1 MTGYYTLFSDLNVSR
16 ETYDALKA
24 YQRLLEKWTIRINLI
39 SKSTREDVWARHIC
53 DSAQVMGLA
62 SKHAAHWID
71 IGSGGGLPGLVVA
84 ILAKELNTHLRVT
97 LIESDQRKAVFLR
110 TVVRELQLNAMV
122 QAKRIEAV
130 GPLKADVISARA
142 LADLNDLLR
151 LTHPFMSQ
159 NTQCLFMKGKNW
171 SKEVKVAEKSW
182 QFQAERFISKTNHEA
197 VILSVRN
204 VTGAPRSE

>member
-1 MTGYYTLFSDLNVSR
+1 
-16 ETYDALKA
+16 LKA
-24 YQRLLEKWTIRINLI
+24 YQRLLEKWTTRINLI

-53 DSAQVMGLA
+53 DSAQVMALA
-62 SKHAAHWID
+62 SKHTAHWVD

-84 ILAKELNTHLRVT
+84 ILAKELNPKLRVT

-110 TVVRELQLNAMV
+110 TVVRELQLNATV

-159 NTQCLFMKGKNW
+159 NTQCLFMKGKSW
-171 SKEVKVAEKSW
+171 SKEVKEAEKSW

-204 VTGAPRSE
+204 VIGARRSK

>member
-1 MTGYYTLFSDLNVSR
+1 MTGHHILFSDLNVSR

-24 YQRLLEKWTIRINLI
+24 YQRLLEKWTTRINLI

-53 DSAQVMGLA
+53 DSAQVLALA
-62 SKHAAHWID
+62 SKHTAHWVD

-84 ILAKELNTHLRVT
+84 ILAQELNPKLRVT

-110 TVVRELQLNAMV
+110 TVVRELQLNATV

-151 LTHPFMSQ
+151 LTHPFMTQ

-171 SKEVKVAEKSW
+171 SKEVKEAEKSW
-182 QFQAERFISKTNHEA
+182 QFQAERFISKTNPEA

-204 VTGAPRSE
+204 VTGAPRSK

>member
-1 MTGYYTLFSDLNVSR
+1 MTGHHILFSDLNVSR

-24 YQRLLEKWTIRINLI
+24 YQRLLEKWTTRINLI

-53 DSAQVMGLA
+53 DSAQVMALA
-62 SKHAAHWID
+62 SKHTAHWVD

-84 ILAKELNTHLRVT
+84 ILAKEFNPQLRVT

-110 TVVRELQLNAMV
+110 TVVRELQLNATV

-171 SKEVKVAEKSW
+171 SKEVKEAEKSW
-182 QFQAERFISKTNHEA
+182 QFQAERFISKTNPEA

-204 VTGAPRSE
+204 VTGAPRSK

>member
-1 MTGYYTLFSDLNVSR
+1 M
-16 ETYDALKA
+16 A
-24 YQRLLEKWTIRINLI
+24 
-39 SKSTREDVWARHIC
+39 
-53 DSAQVMGLA
+53 LA
-62 SKHAAHWID
+62 SKHTAHWVD

-84 ILAKELNTHLRVT
+84 ILAKELNPKLRVT
-97 LIESDQRKAVFLR
+97 LIESEQRKAVFLR
-110 TVVRELQLNAMV
+110 TVVRELQLNATV

-151 LTHPFMSQ
+151 LPHPFMSQ

-171 SKEVKVAEKSW
+171 SKEVKEAEKSW

-204 VTGAPRSE
+204 VTGAPRSK

>member
-1 MTGYYTLFSDLNVSR
+1 MTGHHILFSDLNVSR

-24 YQRLLEKWTIRINLI
+24 YQRLLEKWTTRINLI

-53 DSAQVMGLA
+53 DSAQVMALA
-62 SKHAAHWID
+62 SKHTAHWVD

-84 ILAKELNTHLRVT
+84 ILAKELNPKLRVT

-110 TVVRELQLNAMV
+110 TVVRELQLNATV

-171 SKEVKVAEKSW
+171 SKEVKEAEKSW
-182 QFQAERFISKTNHEA
+182 QFQAERFISKTNPEA

-204 VTGAPRSE
+204 VTGAPRSK

>member
-1 MTGYYTLFSDLNVSR
+1 MTGHYNLFSDLNVSR
-16 ETYDALKA
+16 ETYDALKV
-24 YQRLLEKWTIRINLI
+24 YQRLLEKWTTRINLI

-53 DSAQVMGLA
+53 DSTQVMGLA

-84 ILAKELNTHLRVT
+84 ILAKELNPQLRVT

-151 LTHPFMSQ
+151 LTHPFMSK
-159 NTQCLFMKGKNW
+159 NTQCLFMKGRNW
-171 SKEVKVAEKSW
+171 SKEVKEAEKSW

-204 VTGAPRSE
+204 VTGAPRSK

>member
-1 MTGYYTLFSDLNVSR
+1 MTGHHTLFSDLNVSR

-24 YQRLLEKWTIRINLI
+24 YQRLLEKWTTRINLI

-53 DSAQVMGLA
+53 DSAQVMALA
-62 SKHAAHWID
+62 SNHTIHWVD

-84 ILAKELNTHLRVT
+84 ILAKKLNPQLRVT

-110 TVVRELQLNAMV
+110 TVVRELQLNATV

-151 LTHPFMSQ
+151 LAHPFMNQ

-171 SKEVKVAEKSW
+171 SKEVKEAEKSW

-197 VILSVRN
+197 VIFSLRIL
-204 VTGAPRSE
+204 TGATSRK

>member
-1 MTGYYTLFSDLNVSR
+1 M
-16 ETYDALKA
+16 A
-24 YQRLLEKWTIRINLI
+24 
-39 SKSTREDVWARHIC
+39 
-53 DSAQVMGLA
+53 LA
-62 SKHAAHWID
+62 SKHTAHWVD

-84 ILAKELNTHLRVT
+84 ILAKEFNPQLRVT

-110 TVVRELQLNAMV
+110 TVVRELQLNATV

-171 SKEVKVAEKSW
+171 SKEVKEAEKSW
-182 QFQAERFISKTNHEA
+182 QFQAERFISKTNPEA

-204 VTGAPRSE
+204 VTGAPRSK

>member
-1 MTGYYTLFSDLNVSR
+1 MTGHYTLFSDLNVSR

-84 ILAKELNTHLRVT
+84 ILAKELNTQLRVT

-204 VTGAPRSE
+204 VTSAPRSK

>member
-1 MTGYYTLFSDLNVSR
+1 MTGHYTLFSDLNVSR

-24 YQRLLEKWTIRINLI
+24 YQRLLEKWTTRINLI
-39 SKSTREDVWARHIC
+39 SKSTHDDVWVRHIC
-53 DSAQVMGLA
+53 DSAQVMALA
-62 SKHAAHWID
+62 SPHARHWVD

-84 ILAKELNTHLRVT
+84 ILAKAFNPQLRVT
-97 LIESDQRKAVFLR
+97 LIESDQRKAVFVR
-110 TVVRELQLNAMV
+110 TVVRELQLNATV

-159 NTQCLFMKGKNW
+159 NTQC
-171 SKEVKVAEKSW
+171 
-182 QFQAERFISKTNHEA
+182 
-197 VILSVRN
+197 
-204 VTGAPRSE
+204 

>member
-1 MTGYYTLFSDLNVSR
+1 MTGHHTLFSDFNVSR

-24 YQRLLEKWTIRINLI
+24 YQRLLEKWTTRINLI

-53 DSAQVMGLA
+53 DSAQVMALA
-62 SKHAAHWID
+62 SKHTAHWVD

-84 ILAKELNTHLRVT
+84 ILAKELNPKLRVT

-110 TVVRELQLNAMV
+110 TVARELQLNATV

-151 LTHPFMSQ
+151 LTHPFMTQ

-171 SKEVKVAEKSW
+171 SKEVKEAEKSW

-204 VTGAPRSE
+204 VTGAPHSK

>member
-1 MTGYYTLFSDLNVSR
+1 MTGHYNLFSDLNVSR
-16 ETYDALKA
+16 ETYGALKA
-24 YQRLLEKWTIRINLI
+24 YQRLLEKWTTRINLI
-39 SKSTREDVWARHIC
+39 SKSTREDVWARHIR

-84 ILAKELNTHLRVT
+84 ILAKELNPQLRVT
-97 LIESDQRKAVFLR
+97 LIESDKRKAVFLR
-110 TVVRELQLNAMV
+110 TVVRELQLNVMV
-122 QAKRIEAV
+122 QANRITAV

-151 LTHPFMSQ
+151 LTQPFMSK

-171 SKEVKVAEKSW
+171 SKEVKEAEKSW

-204 VTGAPRSE
+204 VTGAPRSK

>member
-1 MTGYYTLFSDLNVSR
+1 MTGHHTLFSDFNVSR

-24 YQRLLEKWTIRINLI
+24 YQRLLEKWTTRINLI
-39 SKSTREDVWARHIC
+39 SKSTHEDVWARHIC
-53 DSAQVMGLA
+53 DSAQVMALA
-62 SKHAAHWID
+62 SKHTAHWVD

-84 ILAKELNTHLRVT
+84 ILAKEFNPKLRVT

-110 TVVRELQLNAMV
+110 TVMRELQLNAMV

-151 LTHPFMSQ
+151 LTHPFMCQ

-171 SKEVKVAEKSW
+171 SKEVKEAEKSW
-182 QFQAERFISKTNHEA
+182 QFQAERFISKTNPEA

-204 VTGAPRSE
+204 VTGAPRSK

>member
-1 MTGYYTLFSDLNVSR
+1 MTRHYTLFSDLNVSR
-16 ETYDALKA
+16 ETYGALKA
-24 YQRLLEKWTIRINLI
+24 YQLLLEKWTTRINLI
-39 SKSTREDVWARHIC
+39 SKSTRDNVWARHIC

-84 ILAKELNTHLRVT
+84 ILAKELNPQLRVT

-130 GPLKADVISARA
+130 GPLRADVISARA

-151 LTHPFMSQ
+151 LTYPFMSQ

-171 SKEVKVAEKSW
+171 SKEVKEAEKSW
-182 QFQAERFISKTNHEA
+182 QFQAERLLVISDP
-197 VILSVRN
+197 VFSQGN
-204 VTGAPRSE
+204 V

>member
-1 MTGYYTLFSDLNVSR
+1 MTGNHTLFSDLNVSR

-24 YQRLLEKWTIRINLI
+24 YQRLLEKWTTRINLI

-53 DSAQVMGLA
+53 DSAQVMALA
-62 SKHAAHWID
+62 SKHTAHWVD

-84 ILAKELNTHLRVT
+84 ILAKEFNPQFCMT

-110 TVVRELQLNAMV
+110 TVVRELQLNATV

-171 SKEVKVAEKSW
+171 SKEVKEAEKSW
-182 QFQAERFISKTNHEA
+182 QFQAERFISKTNPEA

-204 VTGAPRSE
+204 VTGAPRSK

>member
-1 MTGYYTLFSDLNVSR
+1 MTDYYSLFLDLDVSR

-24 YQRLLEKWTIRINLI
+24 YQRLLEKWTTRINLI
-39 SKSTREDVWARHIC
+39 SKSTHDDVWVRHIC
-53 DSAQVMGLA
+53 DSAQVMALA
-62 SKHAAHWID
+62 SPHARHWVD

-84 ILAKELNTHLRVT
+84 ILAKELNPQLRVT

-110 TVVRELQLNAMV
+110 TVVRELQLSATV

-130 GPLKADVISARA
+130 GPLKADIISARA
-142 LADLNDLLR
+142 LAELSDLLR
-151 LTHPFMSQ
+151 VTHPFMGK

-171 SKEVKVAEKSW
+171 SKEVKEAEKSW

>member
-1 MTGYYTLFSDLNVSR
+1 MTGHHILFSDLNVSR

-24 YQRLLEKWTIRINLI
+24 YQRLLEKWTTRINLI

-53 DSAQVMGLA
+53 DSVQLMALA
-62 SKHAAHWID
+62 SKHTAHWVD

-84 ILAKELNTHLRVT
+84 ILAQEFNPKLRVT

-110 TVVRELQLNAMV
+110 TVVRELQLNATV

-171 SKEVKVAEKSW
+171 SKEVKEAEKSW

-204 VTGAPRSE
+204 VIGAPRSK

>member
-1 MTGYYTLFSDLNVSR
+1 MTGHHILFSDLNVSR

-24 YQRLLEKWTIRINLI
+24 YQRLLEKWTTRINLI

-53 DSAQVMGLA
+53 DSAQVMALA
-62 SKHAAHWID
+62 SKHTAHWVD

-84 ILAKELNTHLRVT
+84 ILAQELNPKLRVT

-110 TVVRELQLNAMV
+110 TVVRELQLNATV

-171 SKEVKVAEKSW
+171 SKEVKEAEKSW
-182 QFQAERFISKTNHEA
+182 QFQAERFISKTNPEA

-204 VTGAPRSE
+204 VTGAPRSK

>member
-1 MTGYYTLFSDLNVSR
+1 MTEHHTLFSDLNVSR

-24 YQRLLEKWTIRINLI
+24 YQRLLEKWTTRINLI
-39 SKSTREDVWARHIC
+39 SKLTREDVWARHIC
-53 DSAQVMGLA
+53 DSAQVMALA
-62 SKHAAHWID
+62 STHAAHWID

-84 ILAKELNTHLRVT
+84 ILAKEFNPKLRVT

-110 TVVRELQLNAMV
+110 TVVRQLQLNATV
-122 QAKRIEAV
+122 QAERIEAV

-171 SKEVKVAEKSW
+171 SKEVKEAEKSW

>member
-1 MTGYYTLFSDLNVSR
+1 MTGHYNLFSDLNVSR
-16 ETYDALKA
+16 ETYGALKA
-24 YQRLLEKWTIRINLI
+24 YQLLLDKWTTRINLI
-39 SKSTREDVWARHIC
+39 SKSTREGVWARHIC

-71 IGSGGGLPGLVVA
+71 IGSGGGFPGLVVA
-84 ILAKELNTHLRVT
+84 ILAKELNSKLRVT

-130 GPLKADVISARA
+130 GPLRADVISARA

-151 LTHPFMSQ
+151 LTYPFMSQ

-171 SKEVKVAEKSW
+171 SKEVKEAEKSW
-182 QFQAERFISKTNHEA
+182 QFQAERFISKTNDEA

-204 VTGAPRSE
+204 VTGAPRSK

>member
-1 MTGYYTLFSDLNVSR
+1 MTRHYTLFSDLNVSR
-16 ETYDALKA
+16 ETYGALKA
-24 YQRLLEKWTIRINLI
+24 YQLLLEKWTTRINLI
-39 SKSTREDVWARHIC
+39 SKSTRENVWARHIC

-71 IGSGGGLPGLVVA
+71 IGSGGGFPGLVVA
-84 ILAKELNTHLRVT
+84 ILAKEFNPQLRVT
-97 LIESDQRKAVFLR
+97 LIESDERKAVFLR

-130 GPLKADVISARA
+130 GPLRADVISARA

-171 SKEVKVAEKSW
+171 SKEVKEAEKSW

-204 VTGAPRSE
+204 VTGAPRSK

>member
-1 MTGYYTLFSDLNVSR
+1 M
-16 ETYDALKA
+16 KA
-24 YQRLLEKWTIRINLI
+24 YQRLLEKWTRRINLI

-53 DSAQVMGLA
+53 DSAQVMALA
-62 SKHAAHWID
+62 SKHAVHWAD

-84 ILAKELNTHLRVT
+84 VLAKEFNPKLRVT

-110 TVVRELQLNAMV
+110 TVVRELQLNATV
-122 QAKRIEAV
+122 QAERIEAV
-130 GPLKADVISARA
+130 GLLKADVISARA

-171 SKEVKVAEKSW
+171 SKEVKEAEKSW

>member
-1 MTGYYTLFSDLNVSR
+1 MSNYVESSR
-16 ETYDALKA
+16 ASAGRSLITNGSETQYPIG
-24 YQRLLEKWTIRINLI
+24 QVWTFEV
-39 SKSTREDVWARHIC
+39 K
-53 DSAQVMGLA
+53 
-62 SKHAAHWID
+62 
-71 IGSGGGLPGLVVA
+71 
-84 ILAKELNTHLRVT
+84 NT
-97 LIESDQRKAVFLR
+97 
-110 TVVRELQLNAMV
+110 QLNAMV

-130 GPLKADVISARA
+130 GPLQADVISARA

-151 LTHPFMSQ
+151 LTYPFMSQ

-171 SKEVKVAEKSW
+171 SKEVKEAEKSW

>member
-1 MTGYYTLFSDLNVSR
+1 MTGHHILFSDLNVSR

-24 YQRLLEKWTIRINLI
+24 YQRLLEKWTTRINLI

-53 DSAQVMGLA
+53 DSAQVLALA
-62 SKHAAHWID
+62 SKHTAHWVD

-84 ILAKELNTHLRVT
+84 ILAQELNPKLRVT

-110 TVVRELQLNAMV
+110 TVVRELQLNATV

-171 SKEVKVAEKSW
+171 SKEVKEAEKSW

-204 VTGAPRSE
+204 VTGAPRSK

>member
-1 MTGYYTLFSDLNVSR
+1 MHYNLFSDLNVSR
-16 ETYDALKA
+16 ETYGALKA
-24 YQRLLEKWTIRINLI
+24 YQRLLEKWTTRINLI

-84 ILAKELNTHLRVT
+84 ILAKELNPQLRVT
-97 LIESDQRKAVFLR
+97 LIESDKRKAVFLR
-110 TVVRELQLNAMV
+110 TVVRELQLNVMV
-122 QAKRIEAV
+122 QANRITAV

-151 LTHPFMSQ
+151 LTQPFMSK

-171 SKEVKVAEKSW
+171 SKEVKEAEKSW
-182 QFQAERFISKTNHEA
+182 QFQAERFISKTDDEA

-204 VTGAPRSE
+204 VTGAPRSK